1 MWPKRNKKT
10 RGAMPRSPMLRDQS
24 LRTLA
29 RKKYLFTF
37 HLVPKKSRIEAHLP
51 PPWLQTLLSTRLK
64 ESISSGSRLCFLFR
78 ALAPQFLSR
87 FFLTDFVRAQVLS
100 SWNLIPCE
108 FCIAQTKN
116 AYKYRHSEVKT
127 AHINFLCSC
136 AVFAIGAT
144 LVVAVRSARSCGDI
158 YVFC

>member
-29 RKKYLFTF
+29 RKNK
-37 HLVPKKSRIEAHLP
+37 LVYILSRSEKIKNWIAAP